1 MSFMPPSIPRYPL
14 QQAMEMQARIN
25 KMIPSIEAAMRNSE
39 AIKAGA
45 KQLEEYHALQPFVEE
60 AMRVQKEFNSS
71 KHDIAMYHKC
81 LADMGIKPPY
91 TTAIPPSLLQA
102 QLDAADAQRT
112 LEFYQRS
119 VSPLFEHISCAP
131 STLTALADAVSF
143 LSSQT
148 YIAQVSPW
156 ICEVITDQPKQSFKD
171 FFAECQQKCSYVL
184 LKAHW
189 CPSVL
194 LSLPLKKLVPICE
207 LVERDE
213 PFEKKES
220 ALNQFI
226 FHSLG
231 IHFTNSLLE
240 RWKAAPLPG
249 HIKRLL
255 KETLYAYRRRE
266 NGLVVGVLPTLWEGF
281 IREKAAIEKKPSS
294 KELRDAVA
302 KLVG

>member
-1 MSFMPPSIPRYPL
+1 MDGSRQTIQFTKPFFVIISKLMVVCNSIATFCGGTGKKPIGQICQTMVYLMQHSEKENSIQRRDVDMPFMSPSIPRYPL
-14 QQAMEMQARIN
+14 QQAMEMQARIT
-25 KMIPSIEAAMRNSE
+25 KMIPSIEDAMRNSE

-45 KQLEEYHALQPFVEE
+45 KQLEEYHALQPFAEE

-119 VSPLFEHISCAP
+119 VPPLFEHISCAP
-131 STLTALADAVSF
+131 SILTPLADAVSF

-194 LSLPLKKLVPICE
+194 LSLPLKKLVPISVC
-207 LVERDE
+207 
-213 PFEKKES
+213 
-220 ALNQFI
+220 
-226 FHSLG
+226 
-231 IHFTNSLLE
+231 
-240 RWKAAPLPG
+240 
-249 HIKRLL
+249 
-255 KETLYAYRRRE
+255 
-266 NGLVVGVLPTLWEGF
+266 
-281 IREKAAIEKKPSS
+281 
-294 KELRDAVA
+294 
-302 KLVG
+302 